1 MQFIMD
7 YPLDGKKLNHY
18 LDFYITNL
26 KYACN
31 FLLLFVVVCCCL
43 LLLMLL
49 MFSVLLCSYGE
60 QSGRESVIELLAAIF
75 NKFPE
80 VCHHTITGLTCFV
93 P

>member
-31 FLLLFVVVCCCL
+31 FFLLFVVVCCCL
-43 LLLMLL
+43 LL
-49 MFSVLLCSYGE
+49 FVVVDVVDVFCSV
-60 QSGRESVIELLAAIF
+60 V
-75 NKFPE
+75 
-80 VCHHTITGLTCFV
+80 
-93 P
+93 

>member
-1 MQFIMD
+1 M
-7 YPLDGKKLNHY
+7 
-18 LDFYITNL
+18 
-26 KYACN
+26 
-31 FLLLFVVVCCCL
+31 LLML
-43 LLLMLL
+43 LLLLL
-49 MFSVLLCSYGE
+49 MFSVLLCSYEE